1 MSNSQWI
8 DFHGE
13 ATVNLNGALGKVFVN
28 VLKTHAEEYTMEANE
43 KSSTELS
50 LSDSSY
56 DAVVAAA
63 SPELD
68 DEPLGVSEESDY
80 HRVSRGCPKGFT
92 QQCGTG
98 YRT

>member
-1 MSNSQWI
+1 MEPNEKTSAEPSFSNP
-8 DFHGE
+8 GYE
-13 ATVNLNGALGKVFVN
+13 AVAADTA
-28 VLKTHAEEYTMEANE
+28 ANE
-43 KSSTELS
+43 PL
-50 LSDSSY
+50 
-56 DAVVAAA
+56 
-63 SPELD
+63 

>member
-1 MSNSQWI
+1 
-8 DFHGE
+8 
-13 ATVNLNGALGKVFVN
+13 
-28 VLKTHAEEYTMEANE
+28 MEANE
-43 KSSTELS
+43 KSLTELNPS
-50 LSDSSY
+50 NPNH

-63 SPELD
+63 SQEIL

>member
-1 MSNSQWI
+1 
-8 DFHGE
+8 
-13 ATVNLNGALGKVFVN
+13 
-28 VLKTHAEEYTMEANE
+28 MEANE
-43 KSSTELS
+43 KSLTELNVS
-50 LSDSSY
+50 NSSY
-56 DAVVAAA
+56 DVIAEAA
-63 SPELD
+63 SRELQELN

>member
-1 MSNSQWI
+1 
-8 DFHGE
+8 
-13 ATVNLNGALGKVFVN
+13 
-28 VLKTHAEEYTMEANE
+28 MEANE
-43 KSSTELS
+43 NSLTEMS
-50 LSDSSY
+50 ISNPSY
-56 DAVVAAA
+56 DVVATAA
-63 SPELD
+63 SQEFE

>member
-1 MSNSQWI
+1 
-8 DFHGE
+8 
-13 ATVNLNGALGKVFVN
+13 
-28 VLKTHAEEYTMEANE
+28 MEANE
-43 KSSTELS
+43 MLTESGLS
-50 LSDSSY
+50 NSNYD
-56 DAVVAAA
+56 DAVAA
-63 SPELD
+63 SAAQELN

>member
-1 MSNSQWI
+1 
-8 DFHGE
+8 
-13 ATVNLNGALGKVFVN
+13 
-28 VLKTHAEEYTMEANE
+28 MEANE
-43 KSSTELS
+43 NSLTELS
-50 LSDSSY
+50 LSNSSY
-56 DAVVAAA
+56 DAVAASSYEAVAAG
-63 SPELD
+63 SQGLN